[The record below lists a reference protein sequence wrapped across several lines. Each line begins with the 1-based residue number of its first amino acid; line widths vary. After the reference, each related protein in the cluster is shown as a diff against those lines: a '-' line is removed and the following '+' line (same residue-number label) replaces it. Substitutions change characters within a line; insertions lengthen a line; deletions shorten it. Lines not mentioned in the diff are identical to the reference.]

1 MIRNNLDL
9 PDTLHEIEKEGRG
22 LRLLPKVEG
31 AGVGVGRVGGGR
43 AVSHQTD
50 RQTPCWLAGSHH

>member
-1 MIRNNLDL
+1 MGSWPQALSPKAQPQRMIRNNLDL

-31 AGVGVGRVGGGR
+31 ARVGVGRVRGG
-43 AVSHQTD
+43 Q
-50 RQTPCWLAGSHH
+50 

>member
-9 PDTLHEIEKEGRG
+9 PDTLHEIEKEGPG

-31 AGVGVGRVGGGR
+31 AGVGVGRVGGG
-43 AVSHQTD
+43 Q
-50 RQTPCWLAGSHH
+50 